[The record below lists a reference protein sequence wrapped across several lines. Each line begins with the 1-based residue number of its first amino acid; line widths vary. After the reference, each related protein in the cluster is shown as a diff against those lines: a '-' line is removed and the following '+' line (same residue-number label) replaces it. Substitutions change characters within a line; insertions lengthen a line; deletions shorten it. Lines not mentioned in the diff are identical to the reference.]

1 MKANVDKDTCI
12 GCGACPSICPEV
24 FSMDDDGLAKAIDS
38 EIPED
43 VQESA
48 KEARDGCPT
57 SKSFGSCAGVI
68 FTAPVPNSLST

>member
-1 MKANVDKDTCI
+1 MRAFVDRDACI
-12 GCGACPSICPEV
+12 GCEACVGMCPEV

-48 KEARDGCPT
+48 KEARDGCPVD
-57 SKSFGSCAGVI
+57 AI
-68 FTAPVPNSLST
+68 DID